1 MELDKYKKRYRPQIK
16 FFKKLLM
23 LSAKKEKKQTNPL
36 FYLERKQRKE
46 GRRPLCE

>member
-23 LSAKKEKKQTNPL
+23 LSAKKKKQTNPL

-46 GRRPLCE
+46 GREAFM